1 MKKKRTSTK
10 SSKYADKAART
21 GADRYGQFREGR
33 RISGDTIAGHLCFAP
48 KADS

>member
-1 MKKKRTSTK
+1 VKKRTKAK
-10 SSKYADKAART
+10 SGGYAAKVARQ

-33 RISGDTIAGHLCFAP
+33 RISGDMVAGHLCFAP

>member
-1 MKKKRTSTK
+1 MKKKRTSSK
-10 SSKYADKAART
+10 ASKYADKAGRQ

-33 RISGDTIAGHLCFAP
+33 RLTGDSIAGHICFAP

>member
-1 MKKKRTSTK
+1 MKKKRSAK
-10 SSKYADKAART
+10 NSSYADKARRQ

>member
-1 MKKKRTSTK
+1 MKKRTAKRGGT
-10 SSKYADKAART
+10 YAAKAARQ

-33 RISGDTIAGHLCFAP
+33 RISGDMVAGHLCFAP